1 MGIGVL
7 FSQETLN
14 IGVRV
19 LAQNYGLLIDVWFR
33 FTSGK
38 SRYQSTILL
47 TLAVDSRITLDF
59 LTHRLLN
66 NLNLVYY
73 DVG

>member
-1 MGIGVL
+1 ML
-7 FSQETLN
+7 D

-19 LAQNYGLLIDVWFR
+19 LAQNYGILIDVWLR
-33 FTSGK
+33 FIPGK
-38 SRYQSTILL
+38 SRYQSSIFL

-59 LTHRLLN
+59 LTHRLLDS
-66 NLNLVYY
+66 LNLVCY